1 MKYAFIGRHRRVW
14 PVSVQCRVLGVS
26 VAGYHAHLVRRA
38 GNVQRRH
45 LSNDALL
52 VHIKGHPCR
61 SPQRLRLAAH
71 LARAGGARYPGGQR
85 SGTKAHAVARHQ
97 GQVQTALQGHHRQPA
112 RSADLAQ
119 LLDREFTVA
128 EPDRVWFGDI
138 TLNLVGVAIRYRRTR
153 RGQHGLHVRLRAWD
167 VDVAPRLTFAPIRDR
182 TVAKASPC
190 AMSLH

>member
-61 SPQRLRLAAH
+61 SPQRLRLPAH
-71 LARAGGARYPGGQR
+71 LARAGGARYPGG
-85 SGTKAHAVARHQ
+85 
-97 GQVQTALQGHHRQPA
+97 
-112 RSADLAQ
+112 
-119 LLDREFTVA
+119 
-128 EPDRVWFGDI
+128 
-138 TLNLVGVAIRYRRTR
+138 
-153 RGQHGLHVRLRAWD
+153 
-167 VDVAPRLTFAPIRDR
+167 
-182 TVAKASPC
+182 
-190 AMSLH
+190 

>member
-1 MKYAFIGRHRRVW
+1 MQLHDIRAKCKRRFKVTTDSRHGL
-14 PVSVQCRVLGVS
+14 P
-26 VAGYHAHLVRRA
+26 
-38 GNVQRRH
+38 
-45 LSNDALL
+45 
-52 VHIKGHPCR
+52 I
-61 SPQRLRLAAH
+61 SPN
-71 LARAGGARYPGGQR
+71 
-85 SGTKAHAVARHQ
+85 
-97 GQVQTALQGHHRQPA
+97 
-112 RSADLAQ
+112 